1 VREWCI
7 NSAVVDPIT
16 KSILVNSEDGNLYR
30 WDMTT
35 NTLKQTMALTSG
47 VGEAYTPTI
56 MGPDGTVYAV
66 NNAVLFA
73 VDGVNHSS
81 ISAPSTT
88 TAGSPFTVTVTALDV
103 NNQAAVGYRGTIHFT
118 TSDTGSGVSLPADYT
133 FTASDA
139 GVHTFSNGVTL
150 VTA

>member
-1 VREWCI
+1 MKEILTVAGPTPDAEAVANGYPNARREWCI

-35 NTLKQTMALTSG
+35 NTLMQTMALTSG

-73 VDGVNHSS
+73 VDGVNHFS
-81 ISAPSTT
+81 ISAPTST
-88 TAGSPFTVTVTALDV
+88 TAGSPFSVTVTAMDV
-103 NNQAAVGYRGTIHFT
+103 NNQTAAGYRGTIHFT
-118 TSDTGSGVSLPADYT
+118 TSDMGSGVS
-133 FTASDA
+133 
-139 GVHTFSNGVTL
+139 
-150 VTA
+150 